1 MFSEQNDKVGN
12 SDPEEYLMMKIRLM
26 MFILRI

>member
-1 MFSEQNDKVGN
+1 MFSEQNDKVEN

-26 MFILRI
+26 MFLLRI

>member
-1 MFSEQNDKVGN
+1 MFSEQNDKVEN

>member
-1 MFSEQNDKVGN
+1 MFSEQNDKAEN

-26 MFILRI
+26 MFLLRI